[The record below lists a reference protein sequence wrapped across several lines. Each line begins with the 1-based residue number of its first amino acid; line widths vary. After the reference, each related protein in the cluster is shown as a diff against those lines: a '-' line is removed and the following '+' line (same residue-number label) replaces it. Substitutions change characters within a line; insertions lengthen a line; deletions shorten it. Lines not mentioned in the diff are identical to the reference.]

1 MSPENPRTY
10 LPANRHAAIVR
21 ILKEKGIVRV
31 SELSGSLEVA
41 EMTIRRDLEALEKKG
56 LLERTHGGAV
66 YSDRV
71 SLEPLYSQKSRI
83 RQEEKKAIGR
93 LAASLI
99 REGDTVFVN
108 SGSTTL
114 EFLRCLA
121 VRGVKIITN
130 NPWAPTEVR
139 SDGVEV
145 LLTGGELRR
154 ESFTLVGET
163 AAQTVRGVFGTKAVI
178 GVDGFS
184 LRYGITTPV
193 QAEAALNGLM
203 IEQTH
208 GEVIVIADSS
218 KFGRVSNFLTAPISA
233 VNTIVTDRGL
243 DEQSREEFGRLGI
256 RVLVA
261 EEPAD

>member
-1 MSPENPRTY
+1 MSEKEVSKIFI
-10 LPANRHAAIVR
+10 PAKRHDAIARLV
-21 ILKEKGIVRV
+21 KEKGMVRV
-31 SELSGSLEVA
+31 AELSEALRVT

-71 SLEPLYSQKSRI
+71 SLEPLYAQKSGIKRA
-83 RQEEKKAIGR
+83 EKEAIGR
-93 LAASLI
+93 LAASLV
-99 REGDTVFVN
+99 REGDAILVN

-114 EFLRCLA
+114 EFLRRLPA
-121 VRGVKIITN
+121 LRFKLVTN
-130 NPWAPTEVR
+130 NPWAPIEVR
-139 SDGVEV
+139 SEGAE
-145 LLTGGELRR
+145 LLMTGGELRR
-154 ESFTLVGET
+154 ESFSLVGEV
-163 AAQTVRGVFGTKAVI
+163 AARTVRGAFGTKAFL

-184 LRYGITTPV
+184 LKYGITTPV

-218 KFGRVSNFLTAPISA
+218 KFGRVSNFLAAPIEA

-243 DEQSREEFGRLGI
+243 DEQSREEFARIGI

-261 EEPAD
+261 D

>member
-1 MSPENPRTY
+1 MSGDEFPQVFI
-10 LPANRHAAIVR
+10 PAKRHDAIARLV
-21 ILKEKGIVRV
+21 KEKGMVRV
-31 SELSGSLEVA
+31 AELSEVLRVT

-71 SLEPLYSQKSRI
+71 SLEPLYAQKSGI
-83 RQEEKKAIGR
+83 RKAEKEAIGR

-99 REGDTVFVN
+99 RDGDTIFVN

-114 EFLRCLA
+114 EFLRRLTG
-121 VRGVKIITN
+121 RRIKLITN
-130 NPWAPTEVR
+130 NPWAPAEVR
-139 SDGVEV
+139 SEGVEV

-154 ESFTLVGET
+154 ESFSLVGEIAT
-163 AAQTVRGVFGTKAVI
+163 RTVRGAFGSKAVI

-184 LRYGITTPV
+184 LKYGITTPV

-208 GEVIVIADSS
+208 GEVVVLADSS
-218 KFGRVSNFLTAPISA
+218 KFGKVSNFLSAPISA
-233 VNTIVTDRGL
+233 VNSIVTDPGL
-243 DEQSREEFGRLGI
+243 DEKAREDFGRMGI
-256 RVLVA
+256 RILIA
-261 EEPAD
+261 E